1 MYGEFLILN
10 GNIKANRVQ
19 NNFQTDVMMLWRT
32 PLTRT
37 VHEICDVACHI
48 FPRAKYYPRY
58 HNEGHVSVSRKIW
71 PRLSEGR
78 VTLSTKQI
86 SIQWITVNALPLHI
100 RWVPIYPLDGFIH
113 SLYNY
118 DWTPVFFF
126 LKKSLRFDRS
136 KKDYSISKTGDECL
150 SENNYQPAVVRG
162 RHCQKQ
168 VVPGKLMSCLH

>member
-58 HNEGHVSVSRKIW
+58 HNEGHVSVSRQIW

-86 SIQWITVNALPLHI
+86 SIQWITVNALPSHI
-100 RWVPIYPLDGFIH
+100 RWVPIYPLDSFIH

-126 LKKSLRFDRS
+126 FEKEFK
-136 KKDYSISKTGDECL
+136 
-150 SENNYQPAVVRG
+150 V
-162 RHCQKQ
+162 
-168 VVPGKLMSCLH
+168 

>member
-1 MYGEFLILN
+1 
-10 GNIKANRVQ
+10 
-19 NNFQTDVMMLWRT
+19 MMLWRT

-58 HNEGHVSVSRKIW
+58 HKRGPRKCFATN
-71 PRLSEGR
+71 LA
-78 VTLSTKQI
+78 
-86 SIQWITVNALPLHI
+86 SIVRRSCNTIHKTNLYTVDNGKRFAIT
-100 RWVPIYPLDGFIH
+100 YPLGTYLSVGWLYPLFIQ
-113 SLYNY
+113 LRL
-118 DWTPVFFF
+118 DPGIFF
-126 LKKSLRFDRS
+126 LKKNLRFDRS

-150 SENNYQPAVVRG
+150 SENNYQPAVVRC

>member
-37 VHEICDVACHI
+37 VHEICDVARHI

-58 HNEGHVSVSRKIW
+58 HNEGHVSVSRQIW
-71 PRLSEGR
+71 PRLSDWSCNTIHKTNLYTVDNGKR
-78 VTLSTKQI
+78 FA
-86 SIQWITVNALPLHI
+86 IT
-100 RWVPIYPLDGFIH
+100 YPLGTYLSVGWLYPLFIQ
-113 SLYNY
+113 LRL
-118 DWTPVFFF
+118 DPGIFFS
-126 LKKSLRFDRS
+126 KKSLRFDRS

-150 SENNYQPAVVRG
+150 SENNYQPAVVRC

>member
-1 MYGEFLILN
+1 MFRDKSGLDCPI
-10 GNIKANRVQ
+10 
-19 NNFQTDVMMLWRT
+19 
-32 PLTRT
+32 
-37 VHEICDVACHI
+37 
-48 FPRAKYYPRY
+48 
-58 HNEGHVSVSRKIW
+58 
-71 PRLSEGR
+71 GR

-86 SIQWITVNALPLHI
+86 SIQWITVNALPSHI

-150 SENNYQPAVVRG
+150 SENNYQPAVVRC